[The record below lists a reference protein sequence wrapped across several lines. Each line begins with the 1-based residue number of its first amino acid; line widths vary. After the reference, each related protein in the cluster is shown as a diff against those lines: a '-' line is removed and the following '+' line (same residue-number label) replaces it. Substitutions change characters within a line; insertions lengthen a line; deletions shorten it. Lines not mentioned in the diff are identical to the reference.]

1 MATINVSDVFFVP
14 LLDTSGASTFGEFII
29 KSFSEMVREPEN
41 FSGYRPF
48 GNSEWDYMIF
58 ESLVAAGKLS
68 ANADFQWE
76 GIPFIRA
83 ALDEFAAAFK
93 VEA

>member
-48 GNSEWDYMIF
+48 GNSEWD
-58 ESLVAAGKLS
+58 AAGKLS